1 MTALTDRLRSLLDD
15 ALEAY
20 RGTEGEAALR
30 AARER
35 IDQPLRVAIAGRV
48 KAGKSTLLNALM
60 GERIAPTDA
69 GECTRIVTWYRDGH
83 TSRVTLDLD
92 GGATLPGAFRR
103 DGGGAIEVDLAG
115 HAPTAVKRMVVDW
128 PSRRL
133 AHMTLIDTPGIASI
147 TTEASARTIEF
158 LAHDDDDPGEAD
170 AVIYLLRHVHA
181 DDVRFLEAF
190 HDRELAQPTPVNALG
205 VLSRADEIGVC
216 RLDALESATRIAA
229 RLSADPRIRRLCQ
242 TVIPVAGLL
251 AQAAAMLTE
260 DHVTVLRAVR
270 STPDDVRESL
280 LLTPDRFVALRGDV
294 VVVPAQR
301 AQVLADLGWFGVRL
315 GVQALVDDP
324 AMTASRLAPL
334 LREASGIER
343 LRTVLTQQLAARADV
358 LKARSAALVLDQVLA
373 RDASGS
379 QAREDLTT
387 RLEAELASAHDYAEL
402 RLLSLLRA
410 GVVRLPDTDV
420 LDAGRLLG
428 VGGQTPSAR
437 VGLPDEAPSAE
448 IAAAAH
454 DQLTRWRRRAEHP
467 LSDRAIKDAAAVLVR
482 TCEGIVMDSARSTA

>member
-1 MTALTDRLRSLLDD
+1 MTALTDRLRALLDE
-15 ALEAY
+15 ALEVYSGHDA
-20 RGTEGEAALR
+20 EAALR

-69 GECTRIVTWYRDGH
+69 GECTRIVTWYQDGH
-83 TSRVTLDLD
+83 TSRVVLELD
-92 GGATLPGAFRR
+92 GGATLPVAFRR

-115 HAPTAVKRMVVDW
+115 HPPTAVKRMVVDW

-133 AHMTLIDTPGIASI
+133 AQMTVIDTPGISSI
-147 TTEASARTIEF
+147 TAEASARTVAF

-216 RLDALESATRIAA
+216 RLDALESAARIAA

-242 TVIPVAGLL
+242 TVLPVAGLL

-260 DHVTVLRAVR
+260 DHVAVLRAVK
-270 STPDDVRESL
+270 STPDDVRDDL
-280 LLTPDRFVALRGDV
+280 MLTPDRFVAQRDDV
-294 VVVPAQR
+294 PVVPAHR
-301 AQVLADLGWFGVRL
+301 MQVLSDLGWFGVRL
-315 GVQALVDDP
+315 GVQALLDDP
-324 AMTASRLAPL
+324 AMTASRLSPL

-343 LRTVLTQQLAARADV
+343 LRAVLLEQLAARADV

-373 RDASGS
+373 GDP
-379 QAREDLTT
+379 QADRQADLAA
-387 RLEAELASAHDYAEL
+387 RLEAVLASAHDYAEL

-410 GVVRLPDTDV
+410 GVVRLPAED
-420 LDAGRLLG
+420 LADAERLLG
-428 VGGQTPSAR
+428 VAGQSGTAR
-437 VGLPDEAPSAE
+437 VGLSDDAGAADVL
-448 IAAAAH
+448 AAARH
-454 DQLTRWRRRAEHP
+454 QLARWRRRAEHP
-467 LSDRAIKDAAAVLVR
+467 LSDRAVKDAAAVLVR
-482 TCEGIVMDSARSTA
+482 TCEGIVMAGAP